1 MWTGSPCLT
10 RTEREDQRTLIMS
23 IKVQSLTILSWNV
36 NGFTQKKSNIFHYLK
51 LLQADVVFLQE
62 THIGPTADCPA
73 GSTQIQGLD
82 PDYDWAVFSIFKN
95 SCRGVAVLFR
105 KGLGCEGLRVVGD
118 DKGRYVIISCK
129 IQEKEFEFVN
139 VYNPTD
145 ERIDFEQFRDTL
157 FPTSEAT
164 FVVIGG
170 DFNTVMDAEVDKTS
184 NIRNRGHK
192 VRFTGLMG
200 FLDTFD
206 LEDIWRWLY
215 PEEKSFT
222 YFDVKGKSRLDYFF
236 LPRRNLTSVN
246 ACKIH
251 TRPHL
256 DGQGYISDHA
266 PISLQIQTKGQ
277 RKQFYSGF
285 LRDKDTMEQLSN
297 IITSFSQLNRSRK
310 GDLWPALKTRVICE
324 IDFENSGN
332 DLKFPRCFAKIH
344 ISRVLDEKQPVEQKG
359 LLSLSSHDQITHPG
373 HYFSEV
379 SNQEEYLDY
388 LYETKMFEDI
398 ELTLNV
404 ILTEPVS
411 KKEILS
417 AIFSLHPSEHL
428 TPDGLSVSF
437 YKHFACK
444 MTDLLQAFFNQIL
457 DLQNIKGVFNEYFTL
472 EPFPTASWDFDNADH
487 TYCVQ
492 YNNPIT
498 IFNTDY
504 NILASILA
512 DRLNSIMGY
521 ILKRGNI
528 RSLLSVQDYINAFER
543 IKTEQL
549 PVLAISVKV
558 DPSALKWPYLFHR
571 LKALKL
577 PCRFRAVV
585 RSLVQTAHRSTRGLK
600 VHQIGP
606 PLPSELP

>member
-437 YKHFACK
+437 YKHFA
-444 MTDLLQAFFNQIL
+444 
-457 DLQNIKGVFNEYFTL
+457 Y
-472 EPFPTASWDFDNADH
+472 
-487 TYCVQ
+487 
-492 YNNPIT
+492 
-498 IFNTDY
+498 
-504 NILASILA
+504 
-512 DRLNSIMGY
+512 RLNSIMGY

-528 RSLLSVQDYINAFER
+528 
-543 IKTEQL
+543 
-549 PVLAISVKV
+549 
-558 DPSALKWPYLFHR
+558 R

-600 VHQIGP
+600 VGCPLTPSLIRICLVPLIHSVHLDERLEGVRVGEELVKATLENDRAVLFLSNAHRALHAFEQVLGDFMENSGFVIDGRLSEVFITGKPGFSLEEERLRLFKRSREFWYNGFLVGSGGP
-606 PLPSELP
+606 GLV